1 VIAGGARDQRTRLA
15 GCPDSLTLP
24 YPALPCPTLPCPA
37 AKTALTQVIKDT
49 AKYPEVQFAFF
60 PLERA
65 KYAFTGQCVAG
76 GGREGASAPSARSQ
90 VILCGHGELN
100 SAYPPP
106 RGPLHNLSPCG
117 AQPLCP
123 AVVNH

>member
-1 VIAGGARDQRTRLA
+1 
-15 GCPDSLTLP
+15 
-24 YPALPCPTLPCPA
+24 
-37 AKTALTQVIKDT
+37 VIKDT
-49 AKYPEVQFAFF
+49 ANYPEVQFAFF

-106 RGPLHNLSPCG
+106 VALCITSRPAARNPC
-117 AQPLCP
+117 ALRR
-123 AVVNH
+123 